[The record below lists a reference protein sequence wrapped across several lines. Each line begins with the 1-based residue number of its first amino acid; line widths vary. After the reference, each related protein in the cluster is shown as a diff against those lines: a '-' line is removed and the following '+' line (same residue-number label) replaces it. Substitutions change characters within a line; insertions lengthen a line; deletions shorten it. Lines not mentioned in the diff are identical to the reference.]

1 MMKKS
6 FLALAVV
13 SSCAAYAATAQETNP
28 TFYVAAQ
35 VGGSSVTDMDRT
47 ATQGTGI
54 DKNTTVWGLYGGLKF
69 DTVPWLALEVGYVDL
84 GKIKFDNANAD
95 FQASGFDFGAKF
107 IHSVNEKF
115 DVFARLGGIAYDWDA
130 NGDACC
136 SDSDVSATVGLG
148 GAYNFQENW
157 SALLD
162 YKFYNN
168 IGGSPD
174 FHTYNIGVQYT
185 F

>member
-13 SSCAAYAATAQETNP
+13 SSCAAYTATANENP

-35 VGGSSVTDMDRT
+35 VGGSSVSDMDSA
-47 ATQGTGI
+47 ATNGTGM
-54 DKNTTVWGLYGGLKF
+54 DKNTTVLGIYAGLKF
-69 DTVPWLALEVGYVDL
+69 DNVPWLALEAGYVDL

-95 FQASGFDFGAKF
+95 FKASGFDFGAKF
-107 IHSVNEKF
+107 IYEIDDKF
-115 DVFARLGGIAYDWDA
+115 DVFARVGGIAYDWDA

-136 SDSDVSATVGLG
+136 SDSDVSGTFGLG
-148 GAYNFQENW
+148 GAYNFHQNW